1 MVFGRRQYTNAVK
14 ENRNHIK
21 AIFSDIR
28 MGRKKKDFKPIITEE
43 NKWLA
48 DDFLRVI
55 GTIYDEYMYKFRDLL
70 HWSEDIIQDSILR
83 TYQTILWNGCKS
95 PVKITRD
102 TPEEARITVWKNKWF
117 IACRNNNTVGI
128 TSDRYRTHR
137 SDNDITDVLR
147 NAESVTAE
155 EKIKNDIYD
164 DYRTI
169 YLLEYVCARYDPQTC
184 HCFRIYYM
192 IPGMTYKKLS
202 DITKLKDA
210 KTRVV
215 EVNKHL
221 REHLDEINA
230 EIDTNFKHDYPD
242 FAN

>member
-1 MVFGRRQYTNAVK
+1 
-14 ENRNHIK
+14 
-21 AIFSDIR
+21 
-28 MGRKKKDFKPIITEE
+28 MGRKKKNWVPVITER
-43 NKWLA
+43 NQWLA
-48 DDFLRVI
+48 DDFLNYI
-55 GTIYDEYMYKFRDLL
+55 GQIYDEYRLKYRDIL
-70 HWSEDIIQDSILR
+70 HYDEDLIQDSILR
-83 TYQTILWNGCKS
+83 TYQTILWNGLNG
-95 PVKITRD
+95 KINVTEE
-102 TPEEARITVWKNKWF
+102 TPAEIRYDIYRFKWF

-147 NAESVTAE
+147 NEESVTAE
-155 EKIKNDIYD
+155 EKIKKDIYD

-192 IPGMTYKKLS
+192 VPGMTYKKLS

-221 REHLDEINA
+221 REHIDEINA

>member
-1 MVFGRRQYTNAVK
+1 
-14 ENRNHIK
+14 
-21 AIFSDIR
+21 
-28 MGRKKKDFKPIITEE
+28 MGRKKKNFKPIITEE

-48 DDFLRVI
+48 DDFLRAI

-83 TYQTILWNGCKS
+83 TYQTILWNGCNS
-95 PVKITRD
+95 PIKVTRD

-137 SDNDITDVLR
+137 SDNDITDVL
-147 NAESVTAE
+147 NGQESTTAAT
-155 EKIKNDIYD
+155 KIKNDVYND
-164 DYRTI
+164 FRTL
-169 YLLEYVCARYDPQTC
+169 YLLEYVCAKYDTQTC
-184 HCFRIYYM
+184 HCFKIYYLV
-192 IPGMTYKKLS
+192 PGMTYKKLS

-215 EVNKHL
+215 EVNRHL
-221 REHLDEINA
+221 RENVEQITNEIN
-230 EIDTNFKHDYPD
+230 EHFKEEYPD
-242 FAN
+242 LAE